1 MISCLFIT
9 YNRSELL
16 QISTNAI
23 MPVLR
28 GSGIPLECVVS
39 DDCSSD
45 EHRAVIQSIAFDTY
59 QFSSENA
66 GLGANCNSGLRAC
79 TGKYILQLQDDWLFH
94 GTAESILT
102 ALEVLETDSDVG
114 VVQLNTTHSDIP
126 TRAMATPGGSAYIKF
141 SNDLLPWAR
150 NCGVRPYSDQP
161 HIKRREFLDDL
172 GPYLEGVP
180 MSVMENE
187 FKKRV
192 ANQKRW
198 QVASLSNTNSLFEHI
213 GSEHSFRT
221 APHALHQSGD
231 SPAISL
237 WRTVRALGRRAFD
250 GFDSIVANAVFHS
263 RQRYSFDL
271 AHKPRSAR

>member
-1 MISCLFIT
+1 MLSCLFIT

-16 QISTNAI
+16 QIATNAI
-23 MPVLR
+23 MPVLKK
-28 GSGIPLECVVS
+28 SSIPVEFLVS

-45 EHRAVIQSIAFDTY
+45 EHRAVIESIAFDTY
-59 QFSSENA
+59 QFSGKNA
-66 GLGANCNSGLRAC
+66 GLGANCNSGMRAC

-94 GTAESILT
+94 GTAEDILT
-102 ALEVLETDSDVG
+102 ALEILETNPGVG

-126 TRAMATPGGSAYIKF
+126 AKAMVTPDGAVYIEY
-141 SNDLLPWAR
+141 SNDLLPWVR

-198 QVASLSNTNSLFEHI
+198 KVASLSNTHSLFEHI
-213 GSEHSFRT
+213 GGEHSFR
-221 APHALHQSGD
+221 AVPHTMNQSGD
-231 SPAISL
+231 NHAKGL
-237 WRTVRALGRRAFD
+237 WRTARALGRRAFD
-250 GFDSIVANAVFHS
+250 GFDSILANAIFHS
-263 RQRYSFDL
+263 RQWSLLDL
-271 AHKPRSAR
+271 SHDSRRAR